1 MLLSGI
7 LRKKIKILVPVF
19 PGKTENVIADVP
31 LRNLCEIIPA
41 SVNYETGK
49 SRFFPLITGF
59 KANAGMTCS

>member
-1 MLLSGI
+1 M
-7 LRKKIKILVPVF
+7 PVF

-59 KANAGMTCS
+59 KANRGMTYS